1 LCTPLRGSAEACVS
15 EQAAPVRP
23 GRLHTTAAD
32 VPLWLG
38 TGPSAVSGTR
48 LRTAGLWV
56 GARAASDVAALVIA
70 VSVSGISAPN
80 RLGTGWTIVLVAAT
94 ILMFAFAGLY
104 VPRMRLQIGE
114 ELRRL
119 LAVSALACVAVA
131 GIALGNPARAG
142 TGDVAIITWLVSSTL
157 LCTSRVALF
166 GAQRIAR
173 RRAGTGTRTIILGA
187 GEVGHLTAKRLL
199 DDPQLGM
206 RPVGFLD
213 KEPMIEDADLEVRGL
228 PRLPVLG
235 ASWDLERIVAE
246 HGIEQVV
253 VAFSTAPNRV
263 MVDMVRRCWALGVSV
278 LVVPRLYEIEGR
290 RMQVQHIGALP
301 LVSLRST
308 DPRGVLFASKYAID
322 RVVAALALLLLSPLV
337 LPIAVAVLV
346 TMGRP
351 LFFRQQR
358 VGRDGT
364 VFEMI
369 KFRTMRGAP
378 EQAGEADAKWAAH
391 ALGAGGAELPPVAA
405 EDRRT
410 PLGAWLRRLSLDE
423 LPQLWNVVRGE
434 MSLVGPRP
442 ERAHYVEQF
451 EQAIYRYPD
460 RHRVKS
466 GLTGWAQ
473 IHGLRGE
480 TSLAD
485 RIEWDNFYIENW
497 SHWLDLKI
505 LLLTIPAILGRRG
518 GQ

>member
-1 LCTPLRGSAEACVS
+1 MS
-15 EQAAPVRP
+15 EQVAPVTR
-23 GRLHTTAAD
+23 GLHATAAD

-38 TGPSAVSGTR
+38 TGPSSLAGTR
-48 LRTAGLWV
+48 LRSGGLWV
-56 GARAASDVAALVIA
+56 ALRAGSDVAALVIA
-70 VSVSGISAPN
+70 ASLSGIAAPD
-80 RLGTGWTIVLVAAT
+80 RLGAGWTTVLVAAT
-94 ILMFAFAGLY
+94 ILTFACTGLY
-104 VPRMRLQIGE
+104 LPRMRLQVGE

-119 LAVSALACVAVA
+119 LAVSALVCVAVA
-131 GIALGNPARAG
+131 GVALGNPARAG
-142 TGDVAIITWLVSSTL
+142 AGDLAIINWLVSSTL

-173 RRAGTGTRTIILGA
+173 RRVGAGTRTIIVGA

-206 RPVGFLD
+206 RPLGFLD

-235 ASWDLERIVAE
+235 ASWDLERVVAE
-246 HGIEQVV
+246 YGIEQVV
-253 VAFSTAPNRV
+253 VAFSTAPHQV
-263 MVDMVRRCWALGVSV
+263 MVDIVRRCWALGVSV

-290 RMQVQHIGALP
+290 RTQVQHLGALP

-308 DPRGVLFASKYAID
+308 DPRGAQFAAKYALD
-322 RVVAALALLLLSPLV
+322 RLLAAVILIAIAPLLAMISLG
-337 LPIAVAVLV
+337 VLV
-346 TMGRP
+346 TTGRP
-351 LFFRQQR
+351 VLFRQQR
-358 VGRDGT
+358 VGRDGR
-364 VFEMI
+364 VFDI
-369 KFRTMRGAP
+369 LKFRTMRGAP
-378 EQAGEADAKWAAH
+378 ELAGEADAEWAAA
-391 ALGAGGAELPPVAA
+391 ALGLSENGLPAAAG

-410 PLGAWLRRLSLDE
+410 PLGGLLRKLSLDE
-423 LPQLWNVVRGE
+423 LPQLWNVIRGD

-473 IHGLRGE
+473 INGLRGS
-480 TSLAD
+480 TSLTD

-497 SHWLDLKI
+497 SPWLDLKI
-505 LLLTIPAILGRRG
+505 LCMTLPAMVARRG
-518 GQ
+518 GE